1 MRQKPESQKMNREEL
16 MKKLEDSAMVIVF
29 SVLAV
34 FVWAIV
40 LPLVRLWDTLADFV
54 LILCGDDPGQ
64 P

>member
-1 MRQKPESQKMNREEL
+1 MNREEL